1 MSGIPSTG
9 EAVLSRCAAHCESGA
24 AQDPDHVI
32 RLRAGKESAMFKPML
47 RAVLSCVGLVWLASA
62 AHAQLGIV
70 SVTQAAPG
78 EVVARVQIDAA
89 AVSSAAPSAGASAAP
104 SAADFSLQLGN
115 GRSVQAARIA
125 AAPADPAATAL
136 VVCID
141 RSGSMGA
148 AALSAVQAALAQ
160 SLLPRP
166 GTATLPFQVAVIA
179 FATRS
184 DHLSAFTSDPKSV
197 AGTIANVAIDRGR
210 DGKTRLYDAVAGGLA
225 QLRSTNASVKRLLVI
240 SDGNDED
247 SAITQAALVAQAS
260 ALPAVPLDAVGFG
273 ALASKASG
281 SLSTLAG
288 ATRGSFAIA
297 ANKDE
302 LNAKVA
308 AAIARLVAAET
319 FELGF
324 RYAAAAGGGSVDR
337 PTLRYQPKSGD
348 AVVMPLLTGLAAA
361 ADDRGA
367 AGANAA
373 SAADA
378 PSHDGGGEGGV
389 LAWLNAWLAGYPMLQ
404 RLFASLPPV
413 AAVGLG
419 ALLLLGVL
427 LAAWWKLRARGLGP
441 GPVTRPPT
449 VTSAPPAQPSW
460 TQPPTRVP
468 PPPGPAPASARHTRA
483 AYQWPLPAPDR
494 ATAVLSGMSGSYSGR
509 RFTISRAA
517 TRIGYADDN
526 DLVLAGDEFVSGHHA
541 IIKAEAHSLYLVDL
555 GSRNG
560 SLLNGVAVNH
570 ATRALSPGDQL
581 QFGQT
586 LMQVLPAD
594 ASAWGQ
600 GNGREAQVP

>member
-24 AQDPDHVI
+24 AQDLDHVI
-32 RLRAGKESAMFKPML
+32 RLRAGKEYAMVKPML

-89 AVSSAAPSAGASAAP
+89 AGASAAP

-115 GRSVQAARIA
+115 GRSVQAARLA

-148 AALSAVQAALAQ
+148 AALASVQAALAQ

-166 GTATLPFQVAVIA
+166 GAAALPFQVAVIA

-184 DHLSAFTSDPKSV
+184 DHLSAFTSDAKSV
-197 AGTIANVAIDRGR
+197 TGTIAAIAIDRGR

-260 ALPAVPLDAVGFG
+260 ALPAVPLDTVGFG

-324 RYAAAAGGGSVDR
+324 RYAAAPGGGLVDQ

-361 ADDRGA
+361 ADDPGA

-373 SAADA
+373 SAADPPA
-378 PSHDGGGEGGV
+378 GDGGV
-389 LAWLNAWLAGYPMLQ
+389 RAWFNAWLAGYPMLQ

-419 ALLLLGVL
+419 ALLLLAVL
-427 LAAWWKLRARGLGP
+427 LAAWWKLRGRGLGP
-441 GPVTRPPT
+441 DVIARAPLPP
-449 VTSAPPAQPSW
+449 TSAPPAEPSW

-468 PPPGPAPASARHTRA
+468 PPGPTPASARHTRA

-494 ATAVLSGMSGSYSGR
+494 ATAVLSGLSGSYSGR

-526 DLVLAGDEFVSGHHA
+526 DLVLSGDEFVSGHHA

-560 SLLNGVAVNH
+560 SLLNGVAVNR

-586 LMQVLPAD
+586 LMQVAPAD

-600 GNGREAQVP
+600 SNGREAQVP